1 MMDCRKANIAL
12 ITIVSTLLIILCLV
26 LVKLLFSGNEGFEW
40 GSVSDWVSSVANL
53 IMAGAALY
61 AAWNA
66 KNWFQTKIKENALN
80 QVTKFWTNCDLF
92 SLDMLKTYENVHY
105 LNNTEPD
112 TEPKNYAHLIK
123 TEREAIDKL
132 NFKLASLKNEL
143 HSLAFWK
150 VSPKDVA
157 IFDNYFFSNQIALGT
172 LREAIGFDIYDIH
185 ERYHYNVTYGKVL
198 VDTFNGLIETHETLK
213 KDMNNLFHFSN

>member
-1 MMDCRKANIAL
+1 MDCRKANIVL
-12 ITIVSTLLIILCLV
+12 ITIVSTLLIITCLV
-26 LVKLLFSGNEGFEW
+26 LIKFLFSGKEDFEW
-40 GSVSDWVSSVANL
+40 GSVSDWVSSIANL

-92 SLDMLKTYENVHY
+92 SLEMLKTYENVHY
-105 LNNTEPD
+105 LNNTEPEA
-112 TEPKNYAHLIK
+112 EPKNYAHLIK
-123 TEREAIDKL
+123 TEREAIDQL
-132 NFKLASLKNEL
+132 NFKLALLKNEL
-143 HSLAFWK
+143 QSLTFWK
-150 VSPKDVA
+150 VSPKDKT
-157 IFDNYFFSNQIALGT
+157 IFDNYFFSNQLALAT

-185 ERYHYNVTYGKVL
+185 DRYHFNVSYGKVL

-213 KDMNNLFHFSN
+213 KDMNNLFIFSN